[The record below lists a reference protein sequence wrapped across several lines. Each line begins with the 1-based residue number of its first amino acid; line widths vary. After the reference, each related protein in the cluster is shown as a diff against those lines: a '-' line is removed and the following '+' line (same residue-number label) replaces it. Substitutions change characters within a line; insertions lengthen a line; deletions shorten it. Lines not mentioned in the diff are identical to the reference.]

1 MFKNTA
7 LIFTVLKIT
16 VDEKNEW
23 TQQTFNRSK
32 SITETLEKV
41 YHIFKTT
48 QCFYC

>member
-41 YHIFKTT
+41 HHIFKTT